1 MKDLMNR
8 RDFFLRPLTH
18 SSTNASRNS
27 TPLNLAGLEDYAG
40 AWTYPEAAHL
50 LRRTMFGA
58 KKSDVM
64 TILAKTPS
72 QAVDMLLAPPPANT
86 PVAPINYVGTG
97 VGDGWTTATFDS
109 ARENTRLAFLQ
120 SWFFSVMVKQP
131 LSINEKMVLFWMNH
145 FSTGAGAVKDAR
157 YIFKQNEMLRVNA
170 LGNFR
175 TLVKNI
181 TLDPAM
187 LRYLNGTSNKK
198 SAPNENYA
206 RELQELFTIG
216 KGPEIA
222 PGNYTNY
229 TEADIKAA
237 AKVLTG
243 WEDDQ
248 PAISYKFKDSDHNT
262 GNKQFSSA
270 YGNTVITGRTGQTGA
285 TQEIDDLIAMILNQ
299 QATAKYIV
307 SKIYRWFVSTE
318 ISEWIDTNIISP
330 LADTLRQNNFEVKPV
345 MSQLLKSAHF
355 FDQAFRG
362 GMVKSP
368 FDLGIGIFRSLTVDA
383 FHDYTDT
390 NGNAVSEK
398 VTFLPTENNM
408 FHWSLRPYRRTMATM
423 QQDLF
428 NPPNVAGLPAYY
440 QMPQLD
446 YIWINADTL
455 QKRIKL
461 IDDFVVV
468 EYTWDEEYG
477 HYITNVI
484 EYAKLT
490 STPSNPT
497 TLINEWIEM
506 NFPFAL
512 TQAQKADAR
521 VIFLGSLTDG
531 NWTSMW
537 NDYVAAPTN
546 ETKRD
551 AVETRLR
558 ALLRHLLGLAE
569 YQLM

>member
-1 MKDLMNR
+1 MEDPMDR
-8 RDFFLRPLTH
+8 RDFLLRPL
-18 SSTNASRNS
+18 SNSKSNAQRNS
-27 TPLNLAGLEDYAG
+27 TPLNLAGLEEYTG
-40 AWTYPEAAHL
+40 AWTYTDAAHL
-50 LRRTMFGA
+50 LRRTTFGA

-64 TILAKTPS
+64 TLLTKSPL
-72 QAVDMLLAPPPANT
+72 QAVDMLLASPPGNT
-86 PVAPINYVGTG
+86 PPAPINYVG
-97 VGDGWTTATFDS
+97 DGADWTTTEYNSDQI
-109 ARENTRLAFLQ
+109 NNQRLTFLQ
-120 SWFFSVMVKQP
+120 TWFFSAMVSQP
-131 LSINEKMVLFWMNH
+131 ISISEKMTLFWMNH
-145 FSTGAGAVKDAR
+145 FSCGANAVKDSR
-157 YIFKQNEMLRVNA
+157 YMFKQNEMLRMNA

-216 KGPEIA
+216 KGPEIS

-229 TEADIKAA
+229 TESDIKAA

-243 WEDDQ
+243 WSDD
-248 PAISYKFKDSDHNT
+248 AGNIFYKFSNADHDSS
-262 GNKQFSSA
+262 NKQFSSA
-270 YGNTVITGRTGQTGA
+270 YNNTVIQGRTGQTGA
-285 TQEIDDLIAMILNQ
+285 TQEIDDLITMILDQ

-318 ISEWIDTNIISP
+318 ISEWIDTNIITP
-330 LADTLRQNNFEVKPV
+330 LADSLKQNNYEIKPV
-345 MSQLLKSAHF
+345 LSQLFKSAHF

-362 GMVKSP
+362 AMVKSP
-368 FDLGIGIFRSLTVDA
+368 IDLGVGILRSVTIDSWR
-383 FHDYTDT
+383 DYPS
-390 NGNAVSEK
+390 APSEL
-398 VTFLPTENNM
+398 VEFLPVNTNSL
-408 FHWSLRPYRRTMATM
+408 HWSFRPYRRTLATM

-440 QMPQLD
+440 QTPQFD
-446 YIWINADTL
+446 QIWINADTL

-461 IDDFVVV
+461 IDDFIVIG
-468 EYTWDEEYG
+468 YKWDEAYG
-477 HYITNVI
+477 HYIANVI

-490 STPSNPT
+490 SAPGSAA
-497 TLINEWIEM
+497 TLLNEWIVM

-512 TQAQKADAR
+512 ADAQKTEAR
-521 VIFLGSLTDG
+521 TFFLGTLTD
-531 NWTSMW
+531 NDWTSMW

-546 ETKRD
+546 EEKKL

>member
-1 MKDLMNR
+1 MEDTMNR
-8 RDFFLRPLTH
+8 RSFLLRPL
-18 SSTNASRNS
+18 SNSTSNASHNS
-27 TPLNLAGLEDYAG
+27 TPLNLAGLEEYSG
-40 AWTYPEAAHL
+40 AWTYTDAAHL
-50 LRRTMFGA
+50 LRRATFGA

-64 TILAKTPS
+64 SLLAKTPS
-72 QAVDMLLAPPPANT
+72 QAVDMLLSPPAANT
-86 PVAPINYVGTG
+86 PPAPINYVG
-97 VGDGWTTATFDS
+97 DGMEWTS
-109 ARENTRLAFLQ
+109 AEYNTDQINNQRLTFLQ
-120 SWFFSVMVKQP
+120 SWFFSVMINQP
-131 LSINEKMVLFWMNH
+131 ISINEKMTLFWMNH
-145 FSTGAGAVKDAR
+145 FSCGANAVKDSR
-157 YIFKQNEMLRVNA
+157 YMFKQNQMLRINA

-216 KGPEIA
+216 KGPEIS

-229 TEADIKAA
+229 TESDIKAA

-243 WEDDQ
+243 WSDDTTN
-248 PAISYKFKDSDHNT
+248 ISYKFSNEDHDIS
-262 GNKQFSSA
+262 NKQFSTA
-270 YGNTVITGRTGQTGA
+270 YGNTIITGKTGQAGA
-285 TQEIDDLIAMILNQ
+285 TQEIDALITMILDQ

-318 ISEWIDTNIISP
+318 ISEWIDTNIITP
-330 LADTLRQNNFEVKPV
+330 LANSLKQNNYEIKPV
-345 MSQLLKSAHF
+345 LSQLLKSSHF

-362 GMVKSP
+362 AMVKSP
-368 FDLGIGIFRSLTVDA
+368 IDLGIGILRSLTVDA
-383 FHDYTDT
+383 WRDYP
-390 NGNAVSEK
+390 GAPSELAE
-398 VTFLPTENNM
+398 FLPVNNNSL
-408 FHWSLRPYRRTMATM
+408 HWSLRPYRRTLATM

-440 QMPQLD
+440 QIPQFD
-446 YIWINADTL
+446 QIWINADTL

-461 IDDFVVV
+461 IDDFIVIG
-468 EYTWDEEYG
+468 YKWDEAYG
-477 HYITNVI
+477 HYIANVI

-490 STPSNPT
+490 SAPGNASI
-497 TLINEWIEM
+497 LLNEWIVM

-512 TQAQKADAR
+512 TDAQKAEAR
-521 VIFLGSLTDG
+521 TFFLGALTD
-531 NWTSMW
+531 NDWTSMW
-537 NDYVAAPTN
+537 NDYAAAPTN
-546 ETKRD
+546 EDKKL

>member
-1 MKDLMNR
+1 MDR
-8 RDFFLRPLTH
+8 RDFLLRPL
-18 SSTNASRNS
+18 SNSKSIASRNS
-27 TPLNLAGLEDYAG
+27 TPLNLSGLEEYTG
-40 AWTYPEAAHL
+40 AWTYADAAHL
-50 LRRTMFGA
+50 LRRATFGA

-64 TILAKTPS
+64 TLLAKTPA
-72 QAVDMLLAPPPANT
+72 QAVDMLLSASPANT
-86 PVAPINYVGTG
+86 PPAPINYVG
-97 VGDGWTTATFDS
+97 DGANWTANEYSSDQI
-109 ARENTRLAFLQ
+109 NNQRLTFLQ
-120 SWFFSVMVKQP
+120 TWFFSVMINQP
-131 LSINEKMVLFWMNH
+131 ISINEKMVLFWMNH
-145 FSTGAGAVKDAR
+145 FSTGANAVKDSR
-157 YIFKQNEMLRVNA
+157 YMFKQNEMLRVNA

-216 KGPEIA
+216 KGPEIS

-229 TEADIKAA
+229 TESDIKAA

-243 WEDDQ
+243 WSDD
-248 PAISYKFKDSDHNT
+248 ATNITYKFSNGDHDSST
-262 GNKQFSSA
+262 KQFSAA
-270 YGNTVITGRTGQTGA
+270 YGNAIIQGRTGQTGA
-285 TQEIDDLIAMILNQ
+285 LQEIDDLITMILNQ

-307 SKIYRWFVSTE
+307 TKIYRWFVSIE
-318 ISEWIDTNIISP
+318 ISEWIDTNIITP
-330 LADTLRQNNFEVKPV
+330 LADSLKQSNYEIKPV

-362 GMVKSP
+362 AMVKSP
-368 FDLGIGIFRSLTVDA
+368 IDLGVGIFRSITLDSWR
-383 FHDYTDT
+383 DYPS
-390 NGNAVSEK
+390 APSEL
-398 VTFLPTENNM
+398 VEFLPVNTNSL
-408 FHWSLRPYRRTMATM
+408 HWSLRPYRRTLATM

-440 QMPQLD
+440 QLPQLD

-461 IDDFVVV
+461 IDDFIAIG
-468 EYTWDEEYG
+468 YKWDEEYG
-477 HYITNVI
+477 HYIANVI

-490 STPSNPT
+490 STPGDAS
-497 TLINEWIEM
+497 TLLNEWIVM

-512 TQAQKADAR
+512 TDAQKTEAR
-521 VIFLGSLTDG
+521 TFFLGTLTD
-531 NWTSMW
+531 NDWMSMW

-546 ETKRD
+546 ETKKQ

>member
-1 MKDLMNR
+1 MDR
-8 RDFFLRPLTH
+8 RDFLFRPLH
-18 SSTNASRNS
+18 YSSRNS
-27 TPLNLAGLEDYAG
+27 TRPATPLNLSGLEEYTG
-40 AWTYPEAAHL
+40 SWTYPDAAHL

-58 KKSDVM
+58 KKADVL
-64 TILAKTPS
+64 TVLAKSPS
-72 QAVDMLLAPPPANT
+72 QAVDMLLAAPPTNT
-86 PVAPINYVGTG
+86 PPAPINYVG
-97 VGDGWTTATFDS
+97 DGADWTKMDGGNDQTN
-109 ARENTRLAFLQ
+109 NTRLAFLQ
-120 SWFFSVMVKQP
+120 SWFFSTMINQP
-131 LSINEKMVLFWMNH
+131 ISISEKMTLFWMNH
-145 FSTGAGAVKDAR
+145 FATGASAVKEPR
-157 YIFKQNEMLRVNA
+157 YMFKQNEMLRKNA

-175 TLVKNI
+175 TLVKEI

-216 KGPEIA
+216 KGPEIS

-229 TEADIKAA
+229 TEDDIKAA

-243 WEDDQ
+243 WSDVLN
-248 PAISYKFKDSDHNT
+248 PPGVKFTNADHDSSP
-262 GNKQFSSA
+262 KQFSSA
-270 YGNTVITGRTGQTGA
+270 YGNTIIQGKTGQTGA
-285 TQEIDDLIAMILNQ
+285 TQEIDDLITMILNQ

-318 ISEWIDTNIISP
+318 ISEWIDTNIITP
-330 LADTLRQNNFEVKPV
+330 LADSLKQNNYEIKPV
-345 MSQLLKSAHF
+345 LSQLFKSAHF

-362 GMVKSP
+362 AMVKNP
-368 FDLGIGIFRSLTVDA
+368 IDLGVGIFRTLSIDAWQDFPAPTV
-383 FHDYTDT
+383 
-390 NGNAVSEK
+390 K
-398 VTFLPTENNM
+398 VDFLPKENNS

-428 NPPNVAGLPAYY
+428 NPPNVAGHPAYY

-446 YIWINADTL
+446 QIWINADTL

-461 IDDFVVV
+461 IDDFLVVG
-468 EYTWDEEYG
+468 YIWDEEYG
-477 HYITNVI
+477 HYIVNVI

-490 STPSNPT
+490 SAPANAT

-506 NFPFAL
+506 NFAFAL
-512 TQAQKADAR
+512 TDGQKADAR
-521 VIFLGSLTDG
+521 TIFLGTATD
-531 NWTSMW
+531 NDWQTMW
-537 NDYVAAPTN
+537 NNYIAAPTD
-546 ETKRD
+546 EAKKI
-551 AVETRLR
+551 AVETKLR